1 MNTDEPDFLTW
12 RSTHTQLRSLR
23 HLVLPDPSLSPLDHV
38 VDPSAASS
46 GTGTGHSSP
55 TSHAQRARRIQFLFV
70 IAAAQGLSMGILVRV

>member
-1 MNTDEPDFLTW
+1 VS
-12 RSTHTQLRSLR
+12 RHSVSRHIAQLRSLR

-38 VDPSAASS
+38 VEPSSS
-46 GTGTGHSSP
+46 TGTGTGHSSP